1 MKKFLLADS
10 TQAWICTIL
19 GVYIIAGI
27 VFLFITPNSTLIAFP
42 VSVLVA
48 IITVLVYNV
57 WVSLTL
63 NSHEKSR

>member
-1 MKKFLLADS
+1 MKKFLLADP

-19 GVYIIAGI
+19 GMYIIVGL
-27 VFLFITPNSTLIAFP
+27 VVLFITPSSTPIAFP

-48 IITVLVYNV
+48 IITFLCYNV
-57 WVSLTL
+57 WVSSVL